1 MINLDNVELLSTN
14 FFFMNLDENN
24 NTLII
29 DEKNNSFIN
38 NDTETELNMQINIP
52 ITKPD
57 NINKNKLNM
66 KIDSTNHQYI
76 FTKIKHLYNYIKYNS
91 IKENDFLVFNLKK
104 DGYSITIKM
113 YTVKNILNYILTY
126 QIIYYI
132 DE

>member
-1 MINLDNVELLSTN
+1 MINLDNVELLSTD
-14 FFFMNLDENN
+14 FFFMNLDNN

-29 DEKNNSFIN
+29 DEKSNSFIN

-66 KIDSTNHQYI
+66 RINSTNHPYI

-91 IKENDFLVFNLKK
+91 MKEGNFLVFNLKK
-104 DGYSITIKM
+104 DDYSVTIKM
-113 YTVKNILNYILTY
+113 YTIKNILNYILAY
-126 QIIYYI
+126 QIVYYI

>member
-1 MINLDNVELLSTN
+1 MANLDNVELLSTD

-29 DEKNNSFIN
+29 DEKNNGFIN
-38 NDTETELNMQINIP
+38 NDTETELNTGLNVL

-57 NINKNKLNM
+57 NINKDKLNM
-66 KIDSTNHQYI
+66 KINSIDHPYI

-91 IKENDFLVFNLKK
+91 IKENNFLVFSLKK
-104 DGYSITIKM
+104 DGYTVTIKM